1 MGSNDETVM
10 TWNKYLKMLKNMSG
24 KKIED
29 GEKKGHQGQ
38 RLRVRGSQ
46 VFELDNHKDG

>member
-29 GEKKGHQGQ
+29 GEKKGQ